1 MNNVIDKR
9 KVILRIGL
17 IELFESKMNFFL
29 FKRKA
34 LNEF

>member
-17 IELFESKMNFFL
+17 IELFESKRNFL